1 MILIRTNGYG
11 KAVRGISGFLR
22 SPQGSEIKKTR
33 PALVISP
40 DEMNRTLRTVLV
52 APMTTTLRNFPSRV
66 KTTFQGKK
74 GDIALDQMRAVDRS
88 RLVKKLGT
96 IHHAAAEKTLPVLQE
111 MFS

>member
-1 MILIRTNGYG
+1 MVSQFEVYLVSLDP
-11 KAVRGISGFLR
+11 A
-22 SPQGSEIKKTR
+22 QGSEIKKTR

-40 DEMNRTLRTVLV
+40 NEMNHTLKTVLI

-74 GDIALDQMRAVDRS
+74 GDIALDQIRAVDQS
-88 RLVKKLGT
+88 RLVKKLGS
-96 IHHAAAEKTLPVLQE
+96 IHQTTADKTLAVLQE